1 MVGITKRK
9 EAVAKW
15 NIIKHQKAKYT
26 CLIEDVTKVKDYSE
40 YSLHQEFSTAKT
52 KEVERNVKT
61 LYQYLEDK
69 DLLKDGN
76 LINITSG
83 EIIDDETKRF
93 YLDCIERGEKRYA
106 DFQENRIV
114 QKTMSLFKTITQPKL
129 QKHKAGGTICRDKK
143 KETMAML
150 RTVDIARSRCYDV
163 KLLLSYELTTT
174 SYFLMDD
181 DGYMRSSKSK
191 SELYIRFEQIPYND
205 LDIGNYALFVDFMAY
220 ASKLDSQVTKCGL
233 KTFGDFALNIW
244 NTIMRQCYQQSYRLF
259 LIII

>member
-1 MVGITKRK
+1 M
-9 EAVAKW
+9 
-15 NIIKHQKAKYT
+15 
-26 CLIEDVTKVKDYSE
+26 KDYSE
-40 YSLHQEFSTAKT
+40 YSLHHEFSASKT
-52 KEVERNVKT
+52 KEVQRNVKAW
-61 LYQYLEDK
+61 YQYLEDK

-76 LINITSG
+76 LINIASG

-93 YLDCIERGEKRYA
+93 YLDCIERGEKRYV
-106 DFQENRIV
+106 DFRENRIV
-114 QKTMSLFKTITQPKL
+114 QKTTSLLKTITQPKV
-129 QKHKAGGTICRDKK
+129 QKHKDGATICRDKK

-150 RTVDIARSRCYDV
+150 RTVDIARSRCYGV

-191 SELYIRFEQIPYND
+191 SELLQYIRFEQIPYND

-220 ASKLDSQVTKCGL
+220 ARKLDNRITKCGL

-244 NTIMRQCYQQSYRLF
+244 NTIMRHSVTSNRIDIVFDNYLTESVKSGQRKKTCCC
-259 LIII
+259 